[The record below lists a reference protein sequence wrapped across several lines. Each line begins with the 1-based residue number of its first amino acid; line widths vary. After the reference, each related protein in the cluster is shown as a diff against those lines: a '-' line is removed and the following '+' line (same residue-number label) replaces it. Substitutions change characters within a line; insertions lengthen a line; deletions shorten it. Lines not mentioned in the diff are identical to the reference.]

1 MIVKIWFYDHHD
13 LTIRKEEND
22 QAPRC
27 INVAI
32 GEVIFEDQEWLR
44 LRHGITDL
52 EGPSEEWEIHAI
64 RRKDVIKIQCLEDEA
79 YERGIEQGR
88 QDAHDD
94 PDEPVR
100 DESRD

>member
-64 RRKDVIKIQCLEDEA
+64 RKKDIVRIEDP
-79 YERGIEQGR
+79 YEDGCEQGR

-94 PDEPVR
+94 PDEPLR